1 MTGILLISLSRQR
14 LSNDFLLK
22 QLYKILPKVLN
33 YRTVLLMDKKHLEV
47 QTNMKEILLLN
58 GKATIHTYIG
68 HDSDMGTIT

>member
-1 MTGILLISLSRQR
+1 M
-14 LSNDFLLK
+14 
-22 QLYKILPKVLN
+22 PKVLN